1 MEIGRR
7 NRIAPAA
14 RIFPP
19 RDNYTNRMKAEIL
32 SIGSEIT
39 SGQNLD
45 TNAQWLSRRLAE
57 LGIPVGF
64 HTTVADD
71 LADNLAV
78 VRAALDRA
86 DLVIATG
93 GLGPTQDDLT
103 REAIAAVAGVELVE
117 DAASLDHI
125 RGLFAKRNREMPDR
139 NRVQALFPKGAE
151 VLFNSCGTAPGIWMR
166 FGAKAIAA
174 MPGVPNEMFAMFEEQ
189 VKPRLVAAGF
199 GGGSVFLQRKINTF
213 GAGESAIEEKLLDL
227 TRRGHVPE
235 VGITVSDAVIS
246 LRILARGPTLAQVQ
260 QQVEPIERTIRER
273 LGGFVFGVEDEELHD
288 VVLRLLAARGQS
300 IATAE
305 SLTAGLVAHRLGTVP
320 GASKHLLGGVVA
332 YTNDV
337 KVRELG
343 VPSEKIAKYS
353 AVSTHVAKAMAEGV
367 RAKFGADWGVA
378 TTGYAGPAGGDDGT
392 PAGTVFVAVASA
404 HRTRVQPYSWGG
416 TRTEIQ
422 SRTAKL
428 ALNLLRLELE
438 QSATVPPSV
447 S

>member
-1 MEIGRR
+1 
-7 NRIAPAA
+7 
-14 RIFPP
+14 
-19 RDNYTNRMKAEIL
+19 MKAEIL

-78 VRAALDRA
+78 VRTALARA

-103 REAIAAVAGVELVE
+103 REVLAAVAGVELVE
-117 DAASLDHI
+117 DPDSLEYI

-139 NRVQALFPKGAE
+139 NRVQAMFPEGAE

-166 FGAKAIAA
+166 FGARAVAA
-174 MPGVPNEMFAMFEEQ
+174 MPGVPSEMFAMFESQ
-189 VKPRLVAAGF
+189 VKPRLKAAGF
-199 GGGSVFLQRKINTF
+199 GGGGVFVQRKINTF
-213 GAGESAIEEKLLDL
+213 GAGESAIEEKLLDI

-246 LRILARGPTLAQVQ
+246 LRILARGPTLAKVQ
-260 QQVEPIERTIRER
+260 EQIEPVERTIRER
-273 LGGFVFGVEDEELHD
+273 LGNYVFGVEDEELQD
-288 VVLRLLAARGQS
+288 VVLRLLAARGQTV
-300 IATAE
+300 ATAE
-305 SLTAGLVAHRLGTVP
+305 SITAGLVAHRIGTVP
-320 GASKHLLGGVVA
+320 GASKHLLGGIVA
-332 YTNDV
+332 YTNEV
-337 KVRELG
+337 KIRELG
-343 VPSEKIAKYS
+343 VPAESIATDT
-353 AVSTHVAKAMAEGV
+353 AVSAGVAQAMAEGV
-367 RAKFGADWGVA
+367 RAKFDADWGIA
-378 TTGYAGPAGGDDGT
+378 TTGYAGPTGGDDAT
-392 PAGTVFVAVASA
+392 PAGTVFVAVASRD
-404 HRTRVQPYSWGG
+404 RTRVQPYSWGG

-428 ALNLLRLELE
+428 ALNLLRLELD
-438 QSATVPPSV
+438 QSAPMPPSV